1 MTLNRNNQ
9 DFAFLLLIKTHY
21 DSCFISASFGQFIV
35 DLVPCQ
41 KANHQLC
48 AAIYCSKWKAPKWHW
63 QYNSSPR
70 FHSLDFKKW
79 LKYDNQM
86 LIVLLQVNLLAWIT
100 DSLSMCFNI
109 IKTDG
114 FFFLLFLSVC
124 WKLKDSYNFC
134 FSCIFFF
141 VSISFENEASTC
153 GEAHLL
159 HPNRTHTYSICVLQK
174 VNSHFY
180 SISFTR
186 SFYRTVCTA
195 ARERNVARCH
205 ATTLWPSIAAHT
217 CESHSHI
224 FESNADET
232 GEIVFV

>member
-41 KANHQLC
+41 KASHQLC

-109 IKTDG
+109 IKIDG

-134 FSCIFFF
+134 FSCIFFLCLF
-141 VSISFENEASTC
+141 LLKMKRVHVVRHTCSIQTE
-153 GEAHLL
+153 
-159 HPNRTHTYSICVLQK
+159 RTHTRYVYCKRLTPIFIRSL
-174 VNSHFY
+174 SHAHF
-180 SISFTR
+180 
-186 SFYRTVCTA
+186 
-195 ARERNVARCH
+195 
-205 ATTLWPSIAAHT
+205 IAPFAQQH
-217 CESHSHI
+217 E
-224 FESNADET
+224 NET
-232 GEIVFV
+232 